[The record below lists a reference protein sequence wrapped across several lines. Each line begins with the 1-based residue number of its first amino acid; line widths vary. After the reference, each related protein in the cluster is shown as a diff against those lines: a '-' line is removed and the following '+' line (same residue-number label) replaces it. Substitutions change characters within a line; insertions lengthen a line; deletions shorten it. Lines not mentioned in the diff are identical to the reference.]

1 MTTDENLGK
10 AAIFDLD
17 GTLLDSMGVWDQIDA
32 AFLAKRGIAVPND
45 YMETVTA
52 MQFRDIARYT
62 IDRFGLDDTED
73 ELMDEWDRMAHD
85 AYTSVVRPKAH
96 ALDYLRYLKDTGARL
111 AVATTMPAGLR
122 APALRHAGM
131 LGMFD
136 AIVGV
141 DDVGRGKEH
150 PDIYL
155 EAAARV
161 GVPAHAATVFED
173 LLAGVRSAVRAG
185 MRVWGVYDAS
195 SAQVWPSI
203 EQAAHGTITDFAQAP
218 RPLDG

>member
-1 MTTDENLGK
+1 MTTDGNLGK

-17 GTLLDSMGVWDQIDA
+17 GTLLDSMGVWDRIDA
-32 AFLAKRGIAVPND
+32 AFLAKRGITVPDD

-52 MQFRDIARYT
+52 MQFREIARYT

-73 ELMDEWDRMAHD
+73 ELMAEWDRMAHD

-96 ALDYLRYLKDTGARL
+96 ALDYLHHLKDTGARL

-122 APALRHAGM
+122 APALGHAGM
-131 LGMFD
+131 LDLFD

-173 LLAGVRSAVRAG
+173 LLAGVRSAARAG
-185 MRVWGVYDAS
+185 MQVWGVYDAS

-203 EQAAHGTITDFAQAP
+203 KRAAHGTITDFAQAP
-218 RPLDG
+218 RQLAG

>member
-32 AFLAKRGIAVPND
+32 AFLAKRGIAVPDD

-62 IDRFGLDDTED
+62 INRFRLDDTED

-173 LLAGVRSAVRAG
+173 LLAGVRSAVRGG
-185 MRVWGVYDAS
+185 MQVWGVYDAS

-203 EQAAHGTITDFAQAP
+203 EQAAHGTIADFAQAP

>member
-32 AFLAKRGIAVPND
+32 AFLAKRGITVPDD

-52 MQFRDIARYT
+52 MQFREIARYT

-73 ELMDEWDRMAHD
+73 GLMAEWDRMAHD
-85 AYTSVVRPKAH
+85 AYTSVVQPKAH
-96 ALDYLRYLKDTGARL
+96 ALDCLRYLKATGARL

-122 APALRHAGM
+122 APALGHAGM
-131 LGMFD
+131 LDLFD

-173 LLAGVRSAVRAG
+173 LLAGVQSAAGAG
-185 MRVWGVYDAS
+185 MHVWGVYDES
-195 SAQVWPSI
+195 SAQSWPAIQSI
-203 EQAAHGTITDFAQAP
+203 AQGVLNDFAQAP
-218 RPLDG
+218 RPLA

>member
-32 AFLAKRGIAVPND
+32 AFLAKRGITVPD
-45 YMETVTA
+45 DSMETVTA
-52 MQFRDIARYT
+52 MQFREIARYT

-73 ELMDEWDRMAHD
+73 GLMAEWDRMAHD
-85 AYTSVVRPKAH
+85 AYTSVVQPKAH
-96 ALDYLRYLKDTGARL
+96 ALDYLRYLKATGARL

-122 APALRHAGM
+122 APALGHAGM
-131 LGMFD
+131 LDLFD

-173 LLAGVRSAVRAG
+173 LLAGVQSAAG
-185 MRVWGVYDAS
+185 MHVWGVYDES
-195 SAQVWPSI
+195 SAQSWPAIQSI
-203 EQAAHGTITDFAQAP
+203 AQGVLNDFAQAP
-218 RPLDG
+218 RPLA

>member
-32 AFLAKRGIAVPND
+32 AFLAKRGITVPDD

-52 MQFRDIARYT
+52 MQFREIARYT

-73 ELMDEWDRMAHD
+73 GLMAEWDRMAHD
-85 AYTSVVRPKAH
+85 AYTSVVQPKAH
-96 ALDYLRYLKDTGARL
+96 ALDYLRYLKATGARL

-122 APALRHAGM
+122 APALGHAGM
-131 LGMFD
+131 LDLFD
-136 AIVGV
+136 AIV
-141 DDVGRGKEH
+141 DVGRGKEH

-173 LLAGVRSAVRAG
+173 LLAGVQSAAGAG
-185 MRVWGVYDAS
+185 MHVWGVYDES
-195 SAQVWPSI
+195 SAQSWPAIQSI
-203 EQAAHGTITDFAQAP
+203 AQGVLDDFAQAP
-218 RPLDG
+218 RPLA

>member
-17 GTLLDSMGVWDQIDA
+17 GTLFDSMGVWDQIDA
-32 AFLAKRGIAVPND
+32 AFLAKRGIAVPDD

-122 APALRHAGM
+122 APALRHVGM

-203 EQAAHGTITDFAQAP
+203 EQAAHGTITDFAHAP

>member
-32 AFLAKRGIAVPND
+32 AFLAKRGIAVPDD

-122 APALRHAGM
+122 APALRHVGM

-218 RPLDG
+218 RTLDG

>member
-32 AFLAKRGIAVPND
+32 AFLAKRGIAVPDD

-203 EQAAHGTITDFAQAP
+203 EQATHGTITDFAQAP

>member
-32 AFLAKRGIAVPND
+32 AFLAKRGIAVPDD

-203 EQAAHGTITDFAQAP
+203 EQAAHGKITDFAQAP

>member
-32 AFLAKRGIAVPND
+32 AFLAKRGITVPDD

-52 MQFRDIARYT
+52 MQFREIARYT
-62 IDRFGLDDTED
+62 IDRFDLDDTED
-73 ELMDEWDRMAHD
+73 GLMAEWDRMAHD
-85 AYTSVVRPKAH
+85 AYTSIVQPKAH
-96 ALDYLRYLKDTGARL
+96 ALDYLRYLKATGARL

-122 APALRHAGM
+122 APALGHAGM
-131 LGMFD
+131 LDLFD

-155 EAAARV
+155 EAA
-161 GVPAHAATVFED
+161 VFED
-173 LLAGVRSAVRAG
+173 LRAGVQSASGAG
-185 MRVWGVYDAS
+185 LHGWGVYDES
-195 SAQVWPSI
+195 SAQSWPAIQSI
-203 EQAAHGTITDFAQAP
+203 AQGVLDDFAQAP
-218 RPLDG
+218 RPLA

>member
-32 AFLAKRGIAVPND
+32 AFLAKRGITVPDD

-52 MQFRDIARYT
+52 MQFREIARYT

-73 ELMDEWDRMAHD
+73 GLMAEWDRMAHD
-85 AYTSVVRPKAH
+85 AYTSVVQPKAH

-122 APALRHAGM
+122 APALGHAGM
-131 LGMFD
+131 LDLFD

-141 DDVGRGKEH
+141 DDVGRG
-150 PDIYL
+150 
-155 EAAARV
+155 
-161 GVPAHAATVFED
+161 
-173 LLAGVRSAVRAG
+173 
-185 MRVWGVYDAS
+185 
-195 SAQVWPSI
+195 
-203 EQAAHGTITDFAQAP
+203 
-218 RPLDG
+218 